1 MKRIC
6 FFLVTAALCTAPV
19 LRAQDAATQERMD
32 KMAGQIANLIENQDA
47 LRKKVE
53 DLEKAIEH
61 LRAQMDKPSG
71 NYASQDYVKQLY
83 ESVKELDRKR
93 VDDNEKLKAD
103 MKVEFRKLRDLITTT
118 TVTPRTSSPA
128 PTTTADDAR
137 GKKAGAVADGK
148 GYEHVVKYGELL
160 STIVKAYRDEK
171 KTTCNL
177 EQVQK
182 ANPGLNPNKISV
194 GQTIFIPASPP

>member
-6 FFLVTAALCTAPV
+6 FYLVTAALCTAPV

-32 KMAGQIANLIENQDA
+32 KMAGQIANLVENQDA

-83 ESVKELDRKR
+83 ESVKDLDRKR
-93 VDDNEKLKAD
+93 IEDNEKLKAD
-103 MKVEFRKLRDLITTT
+103 MKTEFEKLRKLISTP
-118 TVTPRTSSPA
+118 TVTPKNPTSPG
-128 PTTTADDAR
+128 TTSDDPK
-137 GKKAGAVADGK
+137 GKKAGSPGEGK
-148 GYEHVVKYGELL
+148 GYEHVVKAGELL

-171 KTTCNL
+171 KTTCNVD
-177 EQVQK
+177 QVLK
-182 ANPGLNPNKISV
+182 ANKLTDANRIFV